1 VETGDVLPGA
11 NVILEGTSLGAASDV
26 EGRYFILNV
35 PVGEYSIRA
44 EVIGYKAHTIT
55 GILVTI
61 DHTTTV
67 DFDMET
73 TVLAGEEVTVTAV
86 RPLIQMDNTAT
97 RTFITA
103 DQITGVAAETIT
115 ELVTMEAG
123 SVGANV
129 RGGRASGTVYYIDGI
144 SLRNPFVG
152 YEGQTMGTFRGGG
165 TSGYAPDNS
174 LGVELPEFAFSEVEM
189 LTGGYSPE
197 FGNAT
202 DAVVNIATKE
212 GRSEHTGFLRIT
224 TEGMFMADQN
234 GIEDWDWYIDPSLHL
249 PPDEVIDDVYIVDE
263 DGYGYSAGDTVGTP
277 RTVNVQGGRLL
288 INNELVDQDGIQDI
302 HDSSVL
308 DNVGREYIESTPIW
322 TETRNN
328 YDRTHVAY
336 SFSGPLFQNAYY
348 AVSGEWQDQTQG
360 RYTNQ
365 HRKDFSLLA
374 KLTYNISQRLY
385 YQLNRKWQGGYLP
398 GFGPIAKS
406 FETVNDRFKKDFI
419 FSGVLTQSLGPNAYI
434 NFTFGM
440 YNSDFEQKRKDYD
453 DRDGD
458 GDTDEY
464 LVFRKITVPRNEPG
478 TAAYTDTSL
487 WRYTTEDEELLYIWT
502 QDPSLVDSVN
512 YPNSYDPN
520 YRGEWKIGNEDVVAN
535 DHMWSL
541 NNKSGWKEIW
551 IPVYDADDESW
562 SYYSDWLFVTGDNE
576 FEETGASHNDLDERV
591 FNVTDAN
598 FKAVGD
604 PYRPYLRTES
614 KITTFKV
621 DYANQATPIHFLQAG
636 GELMLY
642 DMYAMRI
649 NTSSI
654 SNFYL
659 DEWDRNP
666 YEWSMYFRDKIE
678 MGGMIL
684 TGGLRLDSYN
694 LGKDLTYSAVAD
706 DPAQFPV
713 NQETGE
719 IEEPVEWSDPKIYVS
734 PRLGISHPITERDV
748 LHFSYN
754 HFLQRPDWIY
764 FYQNLNYSDEGAFPP
779 IGNPELEP
787 QRTVSYE
794 VGFTHQFT
802 ENMKV
807 DVTAYYKDIFGWVQL
822 SRGGELPGTKFRIP
836 TNADFGNVK
845 GFEVALD
852 KRYSNYFLADV
863 NYTFMIANGRLSDP
877 GLGGTYLWRQF
888 VMPRSIHPLDYDQTH
903 TLNVNVNIF
912 VPPNKNPFL
921 LFGNWRVNVTNRY
934 GSGLPFD
941 SQSRNQAYIIP
952 AENDERRPFTNTV
965 DMRIEKRVNVGSG
978 YASVWV
984 DVFNLLNKINL
995 GDEPDNA
1002 EWYLSQ
1008 EDLDGNGVADHA
1020 NDPEGRY
1027 HDWTVWNAGRRIKV
1041 GIDVSF

>member
-11 NVILEGTSLGAASDV
+11 NVMLEGTSLGAASDT

-35 PVGEYSIRA
+35 PVGEYDVRA
-44 EVIGYKAHTIT
+44 EVIGYKAHIT
-55 GILVTI
+55 TSILVTI

-73 TVLAGEEVTVTAV
+73 TVLAGEEVTVTAE

-97 RTFITA
+97 RAFITA
-103 DQITGVAAETIT
+103 EQM
-115 ELVTMEAG
+115 ELVTLEAG

-129 RGGRASGTVYYIDGI
+129 RGGRASGTVYFIDGI

-152 YEGQTMGTFRGGG
+152 YESQTMGTFRGGG
-165 TSGYAPDNS
+165 ASVYAQDNS

-197 FGNAT
+197 FGNAQ

-212 GRSEHTGFLRIT
+212 GRSQHTGQIRIT
-224 TEGMFMADQN
+224 TEGMFLADNN
-234 GIEDWDWYIDPSLHL
+234 GIEEYEHYIDPTLHL
-249 PPDEVIDDVYIVDE
+249 PPDQVIDEAYIIE
-263 DGYGYSAGDTVGTP
+263 ADGYGYTEGDTLST

-288 INNELVDQDGIQDI
+288 INGELVDQDGIQDI
-302 HDSSVL
+302 HDNSVF
-308 DNVGREYIESTPIW
+308 DNFGREYVESTPIW
-322 TETRNN
+322 TESRNDW
-328 YDRTHVAY
+328 DRTHVAY
-336 SFSGPLFQNAYY
+336 SFSGPLPMLQNAYY
-348 AVSGEWQDQTQG
+348 AISGEWQDQAKG
-360 RYTNQ
+360 RYANQ
-365 HRKDFSLLA
+365 HRKDFSVLG
-374 KLTYNISQRLY
+374 KLTYNISQRTKLNMTAMMVQNERGLY
-385 YQLNRKWQGGYLP
+385 AHYNRRWQGGYMP
-398 GFGPIAKS
+398 GVGPFARSLDTNVDIY
-406 FETVNDRFKKDFI
+406 KKDFV

-440 YNSDFEQKRKDYD
+440 YNTVFDRERKDYD

-458 GDTDEY
+458 GDTDER
-464 LVFRKITVPRNEPG
+464 LVFRKITVPSGEPG

-487 WRYTTEDEELLYIWT
+487 WRYTTGDEDLLYIWT
-502 QDPSLVDSVN
+502 EDPTRIDSVLF
-512 YPNSYDPN
+512 PNTYDPN
-520 YRGEWKIGNEDVVAN
+520 YRGEWKIGNADVMAD
-535 DHMWSL
+535 DHIWSL
-541 NNKSGWKEIW
+541 DHKSGWKEIW
-551 IPVYDADDESW
+551 QPVYNADTESW
-562 SYYSDWLFVTGDNE
+562 SYYSEWLFVSGDNQ
-576 FEETGASHNDLDERV
+576 FEETGATHNDLDERE
-591 FNVTDAN
+591 FNISDSWYHAY
-598 FKAVGD
+598 GD
-604 PYRPYLRTES
+604 VYRATLNQHS
-614 KITTFKV
+614 KIKTFKV

-642 DMYAMRI
+642 DMYNLRI

-666 YEWSMYFRDKIE
+666 YEWGLYFRDKIE

-694 LGKDLTYSAVAD
+694 LGKDLIYSSVAD
-706 DPAQFPV
+706 DPADFPV

-719 IEEPVEWSDPKIYVS
+719 IEQPVEWADPKIYVS

-754 HFLQRPDWIY
+754 HFLQRPDWQY
-764 FYQNLNYSDEGAFPP
+764 FYQNLDYNDEGAYPT

-787 QRTVSYE
+787 QRTVAYE

-807 DVTAYYKDIFGWVQL
+807 DFTAYYKDIFGWVQL
-822 SRGGELPGTKFRIP
+822 ARGGELPGTKFRIGM
-836 TNADFGNVK
+836 NQDFGNVK

-852 KRYSNYFLADV
+852 KRYSNYFSADV

-877 GLGGTYLWRQF
+877 SLGGTYLWRQF

-912 VPPNKNPFL
+912 VPPNRLRMMSAVRSPIR
-921 LFGNWRVNVTNRY
+921 WICESRS
-934 GSGLPFD
+934 GSMWAAAMLP
-941 SQSRNQAYIIP
+941 
-952 AENDERRPFTNTV
+952 
-965 DMRIEKRVNVGSG
+965 SG
-978 YASVWV
+978 
-984 DVFNLLNKINL
+984 
-995 GDEPDNA
+995 
-1002 EWYLSQ
+1002 
-1008 EDLDGNGVADHA
+1008 
-1020 NDPEGRY
+1020 
-1027 HDWTVWNAGRRIKV
+1027 WTY
-1041 GIDVSF
+1041 STC